1 MSDVNALDLET
12 VRFLY
17 DKRMTLFNVRRE
29 HEWKVIFGVLIM
41 LGAVDATL
49 LTKPI
54 CLSHG
59 IKIFW
64 QIGIIILCVATLLY
78 EWGIQARNRV
88 DRRVMDRLQQILCDY
103 GGIPPKSGIRICVD
117 GETERRMG
125 ELNPD
130 RLVHPTYI
138 WALLSQAVVLVLA
151 CVLSFLV
158 PGAACDLL

>member
-17 DKRMTLFNVRRE
+17 DKRLNHFNVRRE
-29 HEWKVIFGVLIM
+29 HEWRVVFGVLIL

-54 CLSHG
+54 CLPPG
-59 IKIFW
+59 VRLFW
-64 QIGIIILCVATLLY
+64 QIGIIILCGATLFY

-88 DRRVMDRLQQILCDY
+88 DRRVMDRLQQILCDS

-130 RLVHPTYI
+130 RLTHPTYI
-138 WALLSQAVVLVLA
+138 WALLSQAIVLILA
-151 CVLSFLV
+151 GVLSFFV
-158 PGAACDLL
+158 PGIACDLP